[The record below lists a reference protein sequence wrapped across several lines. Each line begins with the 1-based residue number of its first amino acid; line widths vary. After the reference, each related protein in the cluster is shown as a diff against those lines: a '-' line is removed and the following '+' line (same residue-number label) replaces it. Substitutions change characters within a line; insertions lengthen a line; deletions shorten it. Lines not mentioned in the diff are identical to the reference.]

1 MSYVTNV
8 FSNRLNQFL
17 VNSQYPRLRELILH
31 GATGV
36 LHIGG
41 HHGQEAE
48 EYENLGLRVT
58 WIEAHPTYFEI
69 LKETLIQFPNQTAI
83 NALLGDQNNKQT
95 KFYVA
100 SNEGASSSILALS
113 DNHGFEK
120 TGLSMTQ
127 EIFLTMR
134 TLDDLA
140 VENQVKIFSHW
151 VIDVQGAELKV
162 LTGAVSSLHHATSLE
177 VEVSTR
183 EVYKGGVQFLE
194 LKKFLGEQ
202 GLFPLQT
209 PPSDWHGNVLFVR
222 LRSTT

>member
-1 MSYVTNV
+1 MGYLTNT
-8 FSNRLNQFL
+8 FTKKLSQAL
-17 VNSQYPRLRELILH
+17 VNSQYTRLRGLILQ

-58 WIEAHPTYFEI
+58 WIEAHPDYFEI
-69 LKETLIQFPNQTAI
+69 LKKVLTQFPNQTAI
-83 NALLGDQNNKQT
+83 NALLGDQNNKPT

-113 DNHGFEK
+113 ENHGFEK

-134 TLDDLA
+134 TLDDLL
-140 VENQVKIFSHW
+140 VENQIENFSHW
-151 VIDVQGAELKV
+151 VVDVQGAELKV
-162 LTGAVSSLHHATSLE
+162 LTGAVTSLKHATSLE
-177 VEVSTR
+177 IEVSTR
-183 EVYKGGVQFLE
+183 EVYKDGVQFLE
-194 LKKFLGEQ
+194 LKNFLGEQ

-222 LRSTT
+222 LRSAT